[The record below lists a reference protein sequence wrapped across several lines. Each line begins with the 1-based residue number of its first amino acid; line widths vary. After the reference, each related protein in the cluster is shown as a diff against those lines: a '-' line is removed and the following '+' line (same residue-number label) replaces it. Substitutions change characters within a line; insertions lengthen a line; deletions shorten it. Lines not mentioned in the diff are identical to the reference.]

1 VLVTT
6 TDRPTVTHTPT
17 APTTATPAFGA
28 GLADPAGLGL
38 TAFAATTFFLS
49 AVNAGWIKASA
60 IGVVFGL
67 ALFYG
72 GIAQL
77 LAGMW
82 EFAKGNSFGAVAFS
96 TYGAFW
102 LSFWYL
108 QTHTDLSKATP
119 KETEHAIGLY
129 LLIWALI
136 TAYLM
141 IAALRVNTVVL
152 AVFVLLTLTFI
163 ALGIGEWT
171 GKAPGVGLSK
181 VGGYLGLI
189 TAIVAWYGSFAI
201 VTNFT
206 FKKVVLPVGPR
217 A

>member
-1 VLVTT
+1 MSS
-6 TDRPTVTHTPT
+6 TDG
-17 APTTATPAFGA
+17 PTTQATPATPPAAPLFGA

-60 IGVVFGL
+60 VGVVLGL

-72 GIAQL
+72 GLAQL

-96 TYGAFW
+96 SYGAFW

-108 QTHTDLSKATP
+108 QTHTDLSKASP
-119 KETEHAIGLY
+119 KDAEHAIGLY

-136 TAYLM
+136 TAYLAV
-141 IAALRVNTVVL
+141 AALKTNTVVL
-152 AVFVLLTLTFI
+152 AVFVLLTLTFL
-163 ALGIGEWT
+163 ALGIGEWG

-181 VGGYLGLI
+181 VGGYLGLL
-189 TAIVAWYGSFAI
+189 TALVAWYGSFAT
-201 VTNFT
+201 VANFT
-206 FKKVVLPVGPR
+206 FKRAVVPVGPR

>member
-6 TDRPTVTHTPT
+6 TDRPTTPT
-17 APTTATPAFGA
+17 APTATVPAFGA

-60 IGVVFGL
+60 VGVVFGL

-108 QTHTDLSKATP
+108 NVHTDLSKASP
-119 KETEHAIGLY
+119 KDAQHAIGLY

-163 ALGIGEWT
+163 ALGIGEWG

-181 VGGYLGLI
+181 VGGYLGLV

>member
-1 VLVTT
+1 MSA
-6 TDRPTVTHTPT
+6 TDRDLMSEPPVSP
-17 APTTATPAFGA
+17 APPISGA

-49 AVNAGWIKASA
+49 AVNAGWIKADA
-60 IGVVFGL
+60 VGVVLGL

-72 GIAQL
+72 GAAQL

-96 TYGAFW
+96 SYGAFW

-108 QTHTDLSKATP
+108 NTHTDLSKTAP
-119 KETEHAIGLY
+119 KDANHGIALY
-129 LLIWALI
+129 LFIWALI
-136 TAYLM
+136 TAYLT
-141 IAALRVNTVVL
+141 IAATRTNLVVL
-152 AVFVLLTLTFI
+152 GVFVLLTLTFI
-163 ALGIGEWT
+163 ALAFGEWS

-181 VGGYLGLI
+181 VGGYLGLL

-201 VTNFT
+201 VTNYT
-206 FKKVVLPVGPR
+206 YKRPILPVWAR